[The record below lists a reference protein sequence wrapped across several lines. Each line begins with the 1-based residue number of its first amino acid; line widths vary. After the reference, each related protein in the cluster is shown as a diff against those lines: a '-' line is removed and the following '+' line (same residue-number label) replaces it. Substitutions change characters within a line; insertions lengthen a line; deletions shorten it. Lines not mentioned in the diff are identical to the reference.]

1 MEELL
6 ITTLASV
13 TTWTITR
20 IEDGDTTE
28 STHTLRTKFNFI
40 TENFPQFTGM
50 TFEQVEQFISDN
62 TNGGLYMEG
71 VDRYDVIESTVRS

>member
-1 MEELL
+1 MEENL

-28 STHTLRTKFNFI
+28 STHTLRTKFKVTPGN
-40 TENFPQFTGM
+40 
-50 TFEQVEQFISDN
+50 
-62 TNGGLYMEG
+62 
-71 VDRYDVIESTVRS
+71 